1 MNRKAL
7 LLDLALLALA
17 AVLAWQIRVR
27 WLEGQARERLIFTNA
42 AGKIRINVFQ
52 PPPLTPPKQVIAGEY
67 IEVAQK
73 MLFAKD
79 RNPNVPIEPPPPPPV
94 KPPLPALPSYYGQM
108 AFADPVVLLASNGG
122 AQKSYHVGDKVG
134 PFQLAAF
141 DREKIV
147 LNWNGETVERK
158 LEDLK
163 PKEAAPA
170 PAPASRATAAPAAA
184 NNNGGAVRA
193 ISSEASSDV
202 NKGPLGLDVGG
213 GFRACTPGD
222 TTPTGSVVNGYKK
235 VVSRGMFGDVC
246 RWEQV
251 K

>member
-27 WLEGQARERLIFTNA
+27 WLEGQARERAIFTSA
-42 AGKIRINVFQ
+42 AGRIRVTVFQ

-67 IEVAQK
+67 IDVAQK

-79 RNPNVPIEPPPPPPV
+79 RNPNVPIEPPPAPKPRPPI
-94 KPPLPALPSYYGQM
+94 PPMPAYFGQM
-108 AFADPVVLLASNGG
+108 TFGEPVVLLSSNGG
-122 AQKSYHVGDKVG
+122 AQKSYHVGDKIG
-134 PFQLAAF
+134 PFQVAAF

-147 LNWNGETVERK
+147 LSWDGETLERK
-158 LEDLK
+158 LEDLM
-163 PKEAAPA
+163 PKDAAP
-170 PAPASRATAAPAAA
+170 PVQSAPAARA
-184 NNNGGAVRA
+184 TTSAPPSGSSVRS
-193 ISSEASSDV
+193 ISSEASPTADT
-202 NKGPLGLDVGG
+202 GPFGVDVGG

-222 TTPTGSVVNGYKK
+222 TTAPGTQLNGYKK
-235 VVSRGMFGDVC
+235 VVSRGMFGEVC